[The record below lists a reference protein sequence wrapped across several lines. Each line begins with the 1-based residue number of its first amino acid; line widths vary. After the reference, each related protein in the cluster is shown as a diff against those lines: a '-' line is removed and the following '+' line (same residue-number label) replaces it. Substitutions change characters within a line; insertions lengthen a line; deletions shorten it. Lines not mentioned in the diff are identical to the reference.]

1 MGFESP
7 RLRDFEHEPSP
18 ELPMPSVGQ
27 PAKPSREVSARWTEA
42 LVSQGWTPVAD
53 FFLDNYAKLEPPL
66 TNAEAM
72 LVIHL
77 VRHKWDDAPPFP
89 GFTTLARRMGIS
101 PTAARGH
108 ARSLEKK
115 GYLVREM
122 RVGTTNRFDLR
133 KLFTA
138 LEKQQ
143 AFELGRQAGMAARP
157 GRGRAAPKS

>member
-1 MGFESP
+1 MPLAGKKARAP
-7 RLRDFEHEPSP
+7 RD
-18 ELPMPSVGQ
+18 
-27 PAKPSREVSARWTEA
+27 VSARWTEA
-42 LVSQGWTPVAD
+42 LTSQGWTPIAD
-53 FFLDNYAKLEPPL
+53 FFLDSYAKLDPPL

-77 VRHKWDDAPPFP
+77 IRHKWDSAPPFP

-101 PTAARGH
+101 ATAARAH

-122 RVGTTNRFDLR
+122 RVGTTNRFDLK

-138 LEKQQ
+138 LEKSQ
-143 AFELGRQAGMAARP
+143 AYGLGKKEGMAKKP
-157 GRGRAAPKS
+157 GRRRPAEET